1 LTDDFIP
8 IPTLEE
14 TPKIPEILPVLPLRE
29 VVVYPYVIQP
39 LSVSREKSIRAI
51 DAALVE
57 NRMILLVSQKQV
69 EIDNPTPSD
78 LYQVGTVAII
88 MRVLK
93 LPDGRIRAL
102 AQGIQRVRIEYFTE
116 TENVFKA
123 RVEPMGDAEPKE
135 PNIEIDALILSVK
148 QNMEKSVALGKNLP
162 QEVLVITN
170 NLEAPG
176 RLADLVASNL
186 DLKLAQ
192 TQEVLEMGNPVDRL
206 RRVHELLIAE
216 IELLEVQ
223 QKITMVARGEM
234 DKSQREYYLRQQLKT
249 IQQELGEGSEL
260 SEEIQLFR
268 DKIAK
273 LIVPEE
279 AKVEIDRNL
288 KKLERMHP
296 DSSET
301 AVTRTYLE
309 WMTELPWGQMTPD
322 NLALKEAKKVLDED
336 HYGLNKIKD
345 RLLEF
350 LAVRKLKPEQRGT
363 ILCFVGPPGVGKT
376 SLGKSIARAM
386 GRKFAR
392 ISLGGVHDESE
403 IRGHRRT
410 YVGAMPGRIVQA
422 IHQVKSMNPVIMLD
436 EIDKIGRDLRGDPSA
451 ALLEVLDPEQ
461 NNSFRDHYLNTPIDL
476 GNVLFLAN
484 ANELEPVHP
493 AFRDRM
499 EVIYLSSYTLEEK
512 QAIARSH
519 LIPKQLEKHGL
530 KTKHLVFSDSGLK
543 SIIMGYTREAGLRQ
557 LERELGA
564 VSRKVA
570 RQLAEG
576 TWKKKI
582 NVTENNLH
590 LFLGPIKILKDERLS
605 EPRVGVVTGLAWT
618 AAGGDVLFV
627 EALSMPGKGLLQLT
641 GQLGEVMKESG
652 NAALSYLRS
661 RSEAFGLKPE
671 IFQKRDIH
679 IHFPEGSIPKEGP
692 SAGLAMATALL
703 SMLSG
708 IPVRNTV
715 AMTGEI
721 DLRGDALAIG
731 GLKEKSLAALRLGIY
746 DIIIPHANL
755 KDLEEIDPKV
765 RKRLRFHP
773 VKHVEEVFEL
783 ALKGWVRPEKRKASK
798 TNATRPHRGQV
809 RPS

>member
-1 LTDDFIP
+1 MTDDFIP

-69 EIDNPTPSD
+69 EVDNPTPSD

-116 TENVFKA
+116 TEELFKA
-123 RVEPMGDAEPKE
+123 RVEPIGDPDPQG
-135 PNIEIDALILSVK
+135 PNIEVDALIRSVK

-162 QEVLVITN
+162 QEVLVIAN

-192 TQEVLEMGNPVDRL
+192 TQEVLEMGNPVERL

-260 SEEIQLFR
+260 SEEIQMFR

-273 LIVPEE
+273 LTVPEE
-279 AKVEIDRNL
+279 AKIEIERNL

-309 WMTELPWGQMTPD
+309 WMTELPWGQTTAD
-322 NLALKEAKKVLDED
+322 SLALKEAKKVLDED
-336 HYGLNKIKD
+336 HYGLHKIKD

-530 KTKHLVFSDSGLK
+530 KNKHLIFSDSGLK
-543 SIIMGYTREAGLRQ
+543 SLIMGYTREAGLRQ

-564 VSRKVA
+564 VARKVA

-576 TWKKKI
+576 VWKKKI
-582 NVTENNLH
+582 SLTEDNVH
-590 LFLGPIKILKDERLS
+590 SFLGPIKILKDERLS

-661 RSEAFGLKPE
+661 RGEAFGLKPE
-671 IFQKRDIH
+671 LFQKRDIH

-703 SMLSG
+703 SMLTG
-708 IPVRNTV
+708 TPVRNTV

-731 GLKEKSLAALRLGIY
+731 GLKEKSLAALRLGIH

-755 KDLEEIDPKV
+755 KDLEDIDPKV

-783 ALKGWVRPEKRKASK
+783 ALKGWVQPEKRTAQK
-798 TNATRPHRGQV
+798 TKRVTLTKKRAR
-809 RPS
+809 SS

>member
-1 LTDDFIP
+1 
-8 IPTLEE
+8 
-14 TPKIPEILPVLPLRE
+14 
-29 VVVYPYVIQP
+29 
-39 LSVSREKSIRAI
+39 
-51 DAALVE
+51 
-57 NRMILLVSQKQV
+57 
-69 EIDNPTPSD
+69 
-78 LYQVGTVAII
+78 
-88 MRVLK
+88 
-93 LPDGRIRAL
+93 
-102 AQGIQRVRIEYFTE
+102 
-116 TENVFKA
+116 
-123 RVEPMGDAEPKE
+123 
-135 PNIEIDALILSVK
+135 
-148 QNMEKSVALGKNLP
+148 
-162 QEVLVITN
+162 
-170 NLEAPG
+170 
-176 RLADLVASNL
+176 
-186 DLKLAQ
+186 
-192 TQEVLEMGNPVDRL
+192 
-206 RRVHELLIAE
+206 
-216 IELLEVQ
+216 
-223 QKITMVARGEM
+223 
-234 DKSQREYYLRQQLKT
+234 
-249 IQQELGEGSEL
+249 
-260 SEEIQLFR
+260 
-268 DKIAK
+268 
-273 LIVPEE
+273 
-279 AKVEIDRNL
+279 
-288 KKLERMHP
+288 
-296 DSSET
+296 
-301 AVTRTYLE
+301 
-309 WMTELPWGQMTPD
+309 
-322 NLALKEAKKVLDED
+322 
-336 HYGLNKIKD
+336 
-345 RLLEF
+345 
-350 LAVRKLKPEQRGT
+350 
-363 ILCFVGPPGVGKT
+363 
-376 SLGKSIARAM
+376 
-386 GRKFAR
+386 
-392 ISLGGVHDESE
+392 VHDESE